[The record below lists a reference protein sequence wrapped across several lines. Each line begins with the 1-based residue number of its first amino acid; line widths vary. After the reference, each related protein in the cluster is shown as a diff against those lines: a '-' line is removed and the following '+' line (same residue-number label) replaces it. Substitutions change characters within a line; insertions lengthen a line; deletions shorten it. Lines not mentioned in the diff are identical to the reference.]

1 MPYGMS
7 CFESMLLKKNSIILT
22 RNKDDYQSA
31 SIFKKKEVCIVL
43 KKISDL
49 NESLFRKFVSSKK
62 NINNVSKISSYL
74 RK

>member
-1 MPYGMS
+1 MS

-31 SIFKKKEVCIVL
+31 SIFKKRGVYSL

-49 NESLFRKFVSSKK
+49 NESLFRKFMSSKK

-74 RK
+74 RRGSFK